1 MQQFINSLKVL
12 TIRQTGDT
20 LHFNDST
27 FIQVFDAGQ
36 QAVTILVDVRGTKL
50 VLAFMKN
57 DVLSKKRIQILEM
70 IQNMP
75 NVVKQLGSK
84 KIDTVFKYDLSKTNL
99 KLIQKLDA
107 NRLVSVC
114 EYYDYQQL
122 SIKPFLSNQ
131 QFNSV
136 NLSGAG
142 LQAAV
147 NFVKQF
153 ISSIKQLHDQNIYH
167 FDIKPENILISEQTL
182 DFKLIDFGSA
192 QVVEQVDAKA
202 SLLIEKAH
210 TAWPIQVTELFSS
223 SRFDSQ
229 HGVVLCDKF
238 DTYSVGCVI
247 YYVLMN
253 EFLQFPMESYTEQ
266 FSSCV
271 SIYGIV
277 VADLISGLTRQNMVQ
292 RYTLEQ
298 ALNHPLFSAPKSKIT
313 PNSTSKQI
321 IPRLPVYTSGQNP
334 QLRGRQYSA
343 EIIECKTETTQHS
356 VNSLFSFILQN
367 NANFKLKVV
376 SKLGIKKSLSFSD
389 LYFTTRKQSLSDDQH
404 NLNYQN
410 AIRHNTHFNRN
421 VICYS
426 FAQRQINNFQL
437 FPSATRKQEN
447 LLIQAPFFIFVNYKK
462 LLDYQKYLKDPFFQP
477 RNLKTEETESILQK
491 VVSFQNIWE
500 ETKKQSRKT
509 SQNTSCSKISLLGQ
523 VSYLETDDDLLQSLQ
538 TDSHCASFDFLSI
551 SENGSQRN
559 E

>member
-321 IPRLPVYTSGQNP
+321 IPRLPVYTSLQNQ
-334 QLRGRQYSA
+334 QLRGCQFSVGA
-343 EIIECKTETTQHS
+343 IECKENPTCS
-356 VNSLFSFILQN
+356 VNALFEYILDSNASFKGKQM
-367 NANFKLKVV
+367 
-376 SKLGIKKSLSFSD
+376 SKLRIKKSLSFNQIH
-389 LYFTTRKQSLSDDQH
+389 FTTREHQLCDDQH
-404 NLNYQN
+404 NMSYQN
-410 AIRHNTHFNRN
+410 AVRHNTIVLSRYI
-421 VICYS
+421 ICYS
-426 FAQRQINNFQL
+426 FAQRQINNFEL
-437 FPSATRKQEN
+437 FPKTQFQLTN
-447 LLIQAPFFIFVNYKK
+447 LLVQTPIFLFVNFKK
-462 LLDYQKYLKDPFFQP
+462 LFDYQKYLKDPFFQP
-477 RNLKTEETESILQK
+477 RKLKTDQTESILQK
-491 VVSFQNIWE
+491 VVSFQNLIE
-500 ETKKQSRKT
+500 DHKEFTNSSKNITAKV
-509 SQNTSCSKISLLGQ
+509 SQLMSISF
-523 VSYLETDDDLLQSLQ
+523 LETDDELMLSFKP
-538 TDSHCASFDFLSI
+538 DSYFTSFDCLSI
-551 SENGSQRN
+551 SENVSQKF